1 MKKPKKSKKFAVVLL
16 NNPIQIPDPLTG
28 EVREANRLLV
38 PYGYKDEDFCKV
50 YYHTIKKLAD
60 LPKSCQKVLDWC
72 LENMDF
78 ENKVYILN
86 QRKLAEELNFKLQ
99 TIRNAISRL
108 IKLNFLKKIEN
119 GLYMVNP
126 SLACKVTDNRDLL
139 IQFVDSETFEEFI
152 EAVTK
157 EKTGKEEESTANT
170 R

>member
-1 MKKPKKSKKFAVVLL
+1 MANRKKRKKFGVLL
-16 NNPIQIPDPLTG
+16 LDQPITITDPITG
-28 EVREANRLLV
+28 EVRETNRMLV

-60 LPKSCQKVLDWC
+60 LPKSAQKVMDWC

-86 QRKLAEELNFKLQ
+86 QRKLADLLGIAYK
-99 TIRNAISRL
+99 TVRNAIYL
-108 IKLNFLKKIEN
+108 LTKQGFLKKLEN

-126 SLACKVTDNRDLL
+126 SLACKVDDNRDLL
-139 IQFVDSETFEEFI
+139 IQFVDTETLEKFI
-152 EAVTK
+152 EQM
-157 EKTGKEEESTANT
+157 ECGSP